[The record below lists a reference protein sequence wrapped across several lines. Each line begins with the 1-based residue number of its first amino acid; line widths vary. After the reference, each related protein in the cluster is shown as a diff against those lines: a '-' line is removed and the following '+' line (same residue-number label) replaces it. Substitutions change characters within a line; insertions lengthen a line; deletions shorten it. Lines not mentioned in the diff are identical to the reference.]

1 MKTFLTVS
9 YSQILTTVPSRE
21 ISAPLSYQ
29 KKKKEKVQE
38 RALRLLSCGNYNNLL
53 LKVE

>member
-9 YSQILTTVPSRE
+9 YSQILTTDPSRE

-29 KKKKEKVQE
+29 KKKEKVQE